1 MRSGRLSAAALR
13 RTCILTL
20 FCAELLLWKSMPS
33 SQSTRARPPAQST
46 PSSAGAPAQRQSESL
61 SRWRCPGC
69 AARFL
74 SLVSLNQHRGHPAN
88 TDTEC
93 FLETDAGP
101 VLSSWR
107 AGARG
112 PVAVLT
118 GAAVGPQGNSSGS
131 ESPDPGDDLRS
142 PPPDVMDDDRNIPQA
157 RSSPP
162 PAPAHP
168 SAPASLDRPPRP
180 ALLCLLC
187 VLATFRY
194 FM

>member
-20 FCAELLLWKSMPS
+20 FCAGLLLWKSMPS

-142 PPPDVMDDDRNIPQA
+142 PPPDFMDDDRNIPQA

-168 SAPASLDRPPRP
+168 SAPASLDRPTP
-180 ALLCLLC
+180 ARLVIFVMCFS
-187 VLATFRY
+187 TF
-194 FM
+194 